1 MLTVPTL
8 RTYQDL
14 VPALTIQKNI
24 IIANIHIV
32 LSIQSCSEFLGTDKL
47 VIIIIIKTGFSEIN
61 YQPCLDLDHMH
72 PVAAQG
78 TVNMGH
84 FYPKSSKMI
93 YRIHSQKLPFA
104 SLIIRILVLAGIIKK
119 LDTLLQVSCN
129 DMILWSILSF

>member
-47 VIIIIIKTGFSEIN
+47 VIIIIKTGFSEIN

-104 SLIIRILVLAGIIKK
+104 SLIIRILVLAGIIKSW
-119 LDTLLQVSCN
+119 TLYSKYPVTT
-129 DMILWSILSF
+129 